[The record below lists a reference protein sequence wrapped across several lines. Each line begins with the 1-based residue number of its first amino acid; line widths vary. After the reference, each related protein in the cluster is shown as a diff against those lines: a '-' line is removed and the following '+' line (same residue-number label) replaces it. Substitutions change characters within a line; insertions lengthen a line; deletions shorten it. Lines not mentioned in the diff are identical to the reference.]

1 MVKPRVTHK
10 LGKCSIAELHTQP
23 NILFFFKK
31 KHSTFF
37 NTDFLEIKI
46 TLFKLK
52 QVSRIEKFEANLVYY
67 TVRLLSPKRAM
78 AYKLI

>member
-1 MVKPRVTHK
+1 M
-10 LGKCSIAELHTQP
+10 
-23 NILFFFKK
+23 
-31 KHSTFF
+31 
-37 NTDFLEIKI
+37 DFLEIKI